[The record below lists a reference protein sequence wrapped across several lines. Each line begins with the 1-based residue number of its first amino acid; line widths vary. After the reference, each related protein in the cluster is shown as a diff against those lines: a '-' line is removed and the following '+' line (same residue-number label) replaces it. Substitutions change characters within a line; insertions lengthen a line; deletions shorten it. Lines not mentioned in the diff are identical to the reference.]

1 MAMASLSRRLV
12 VVLSALALILPA
24 GATAALAA
32 GHDAPVAIRFPTVP
46 SARYGNDYFG
56 ARSGGRVHRATDLFA
71 PAGSPVYAARAGRVV
86 WAPTSEQWG
95 AGFAL
100 QILGDDGRT
109 YAYYHLGRA
118 GGSRSAAIAS
128 GIKLGS
134 RVAAGQRIGVVG
146 DSGNAAGGTPHLHF
160 EIMDPKVTDP
170 YGGNRVNPYA
180 SLLTA
185 QGRRPAQA
193 SRSGGSRTATDV
205 LRIGARGSAVA
216 TWQRQLNRTRPGNPI
231 ETDGIF
237 GPRTQ
242 RATSIFQRQVGLGP
256 GGLGV
261 VGPRTRAAL
270 DRWVRER
277 SSRGP
282 TAPAVAGTTALR
294 LGSRGTAVV
303 AWQRSLNRV
312 ADAGLVADGA
322 FGPLT
327 HHATVAFQRS
337 AGLGPAGL
345 GIVGPKTR
353 AAMAAAR

>member
-1 MAMASLSRRLV
+1 M
-12 VVLSALALILPA
+12 SAVALIVPTSA
-24 GATAALAA
+24 SATFAA
-32 GHDAPVAIRFPTVP
+32 GHNAPVAISFPTVG
-46 SARYGNDYFG
+46 SARYGDDYFG
-56 ARSGGRVHRATDLFA
+56 ARGGGRVHRATDLFA

-118 GGSRSAAIAS
+118 GGSRSDAIAG

-134 RVAAGQRIGVVG
+134 RVRAGQRIGVVG
-146 DSGNAAGGTPHLHF
+146 DSGNAAGGSPHLHF
-160 EIMDPKVTDP
+160 EIMDPRVTDP

-180 SLLTA
+180 SLLAA

-193 SRSGGSRTATDV
+193 SRSGGSRATAGV
-205 LRIGARGSAVA
+205 LRIGDRGAAVA
-216 TWQRQLNRTRPGNPI
+216 DWQRRLNRTRPGNPI

-256 GGLGV
+256 AGLGV
-261 VGPRTRAAL
+261 VGPKTRAAL
-270 DRWVRER
+270 RRWTPDRPSR
-277 SSRGP
+277 SSTAP
-282 TAPAVAGTTALR
+282 TATGTALR
-294 LGSRGTAVV
+294 LGSSGAAVA
-303 AWQRSLNRV
+303 AWQRALNRV
-312 ADAGLVADGA
+312 AGVGLVADGA

-327 HHATVAFQRS
+327 HRATVAFQRS

-345 GIVGPKTR
+345 GVVGPKTR
-353 AAMAAAR
+353 AAMHEAR